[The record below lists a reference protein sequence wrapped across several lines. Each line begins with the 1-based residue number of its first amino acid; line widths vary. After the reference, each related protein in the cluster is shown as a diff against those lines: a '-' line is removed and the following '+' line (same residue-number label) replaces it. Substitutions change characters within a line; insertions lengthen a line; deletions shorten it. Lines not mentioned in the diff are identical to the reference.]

1 VSINS
6 AAVGTPIPAAV
17 ASFQFVN
24 PETGTLTDH
33 GAQVLNAWHKQ
44 HVGMGRIFPCDASG
58 TNVIT
63 LTPVN
68 ELMLLEKYS
77 VYDVFVFRA
86 ANSAS
91 GVVTATVVPKTGA
104 LATLKVY
111 ASDGA
116 AQATTGDVVADS
128 VYMLIYAPHLDT
140 AAGGLVVLK

>member
-1 VSINS
+1 VSIDS
-6 AAVGTPIPAAV
+6 AAVGTPIPAAI
-17 ASFQFVN
+17 AAFQWVD
-24 PETGTLTDH
+24 PQTGLLTAH
-33 GAQVLNAWHKQ
+33 GADVLNAWHKQ

-68 ELMLLEKYS
+68 QLMLIEKYS

-86 ANSAS
+86 ANTST

-104 LATLKVY
+104 LSTLKVY

-116 AQATTGDVVADS
+116 AQATTGDIVADS

-140 AAGGLVVLK
+140 AAGGFVLK

>member
-1 VSINS
+1 VSIDS

-17 ASFQFVN
+17 AAFQWVD
-24 PETGTLTDH
+24 PQTGQLTAH
-33 GAQVLNAWHKQ
+33 GSQVLNAWHKQ

-91 GVVTATVVPKTGA
+91 GAVTATVVPKSGA

-116 AQATTGDVVADS
+116 AQATTGDIVADC
-128 VYMLIYAPHLDT
+128 VYMLIYAPHLDGNL
-140 AAGGLVVLK
+140 GGLVLK